1 MIRWPAYS
9 QLLLARLRELMRE
22 PEVIFWVFFFPVLL
36 AAALGI
42 AFRDRPP
49 DKIFVAVVEHPDAQ
63 QLARTLSAAPPL
75 EAEVLSD
82 REAARQFRLGKLAL
96 VVYPGES
103 RGGLETRPY
112 VYRYD
117 PTRPDSLLARSL
129 VDSALQKAAGRADPV
144 NTRPEP
150 VTEPGARY
158 IDFLIPGLL
167 GMNLMSGAM
176 WGVGFA
182 LVDMRVKKL
191 LKRLV
196 ATPMRRSDFL
206 LALISSRLVLMLIQV
221 VLLLVVGRVL
231 FHLVIQGSLSSVV
244 VVGGVGSICFS
255 GLGLLVA
262 SRAQRIETVSGLMN
276 AAMLP
281 MFVLSGV
288 FFSSERFPEAMQP
301 LIRLL
306 PLTALNDALRAV
318 ILEGAGL
325 AAQGARLL
333 VMAVWGALC
342 FVLALRWFRWT

>member
-22 PEVIFWVFFFPVLL
+22 PEVIFWVFFFPILL

-75 EAEVLSD
+75 EAEVISD
-82 REAARQFRLGKLAL
+82 REAARQFRLGKVAL

-103 RGGLETRPY
+103 FR
-112 VYRYD
+112 YRYD

-144 NTRPEP
+144 NTRPDP

-167 GMNLMSGAM
+167 GMNLMSGGM

-206 LALISSRLVLMLIQV
+206 LALISSRLLLMLIQV
-221 VLLLVVGRVL
+221 VLLLLVGRVI
-231 FHLVIQGSLSSVV
+231 FHMVIQGSLSSVV

-276 AAMLP
+276 LAMLP

-288 FFSSERFPEAMQP
+288 FFSSERFPEAVQP

-342 FVLALRWFRWT
+342 YFLALRWFRWT